1 VPQGETDLIN
11 AVVADYNAGD
21 MDCTAGVCSD
31 PLTIFTYSQSSAVAA
46 LAEQQLVADKIPDDA
61 LRFVMLGANPSG
73 VPDNLYPT
81 EVYNINGD
89 FYAQPGSDGN
99 TLQGM
104 LLGMEFHDAYL
115 GLTRA
120 EIDAATPVVEGM
132 TTVNDIPTLTTVQLI
147 EALISAASA
156 T

>member
-1 VPQGETDLIN
+1 
-11 AVVADYNAGD
+11 
-21 MDCTAGVCSD
+21 
-31 PLTIFTYSQSSAVAA
+31 
-46 LAEQQLVADKIPDDA
+46 
-61 LRFVMLGANPSG
+61 MLGANPSG

-104 LLGMEFHDAYL
+104 LLGMELHDAYL
-115 GLTRA
+115 GLTPA
-120 EIDAATPVVEGM
+120 EIDAATPVSRR
-132 TTVNDIPTLTTVQLI
+132 NDSRQRYSNTDHHAADRSADQCGQRNVIHRCRI
-147 EALISAASA
+147 EPSGRRAGPHTGSSARSAA